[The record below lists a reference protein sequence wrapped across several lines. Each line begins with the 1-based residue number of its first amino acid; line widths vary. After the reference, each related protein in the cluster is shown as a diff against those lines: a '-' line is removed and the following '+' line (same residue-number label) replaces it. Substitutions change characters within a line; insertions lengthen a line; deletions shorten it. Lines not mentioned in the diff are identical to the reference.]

1 MNATVGF
8 FKGCPQGRP
17 SVDSGLGVGGWW
29 WNGCK
34 FTEAS
39 RNLFMVQNISS
50 GLSRSFLDQLD
61 DAHLQGVG
69 YFLALIKHNPNS
81 PRHLNKAFHALA
93 GLKEG
98 LKESSVPD
106 YADPYVAAAYMVSYH
121 LQHCVL
127 AYWSFKTLFKRAG
140 IPDSL
145 YVCDVG
151 AGTGAGRVGLALA
164 LDEQHKSPMV
174 HFDACE
180 PAEAMLSAGSA
191 FWRSLLVPLASH
203 VPDNQYREFSSLP
216 DEVPSVP
223 EGTWRTV
230 TAFHLALPYN
240 SEIQRATANDFGS
253 RRIIQQALNVVSPD
267 VGMFTCHKDK
277 DGPLRQATHGL
288 PQWSTSYNI
297 DITIPTDSSG
307 DAEPSRFY
315 TDFAVPWGFEV
326 SEGASV
332 SRWSRYRFSLPAGIL
347 LLRTSPSISETSLG
361 ERARLSGSR
370 ARVIGLEAGATETG
384 KSSQES
390 LDEMPPPP
398 NVRRVRSRQIN
409 VRLNDDEYQLL
420 KEAADA
426 EELTVNSY
434 IRQVSLDAAAPE
446 PRFVE
451 KPSQLRE
458 IERPTDNPSTPGT
471 QPMAQPT
478 TFSVGDRVSAGIMGL
493 GVVQEI
499 RKNKAVVLI
508 NGRIPCEV
516 AITELSPT

>member
-1 MNATVGF
+1 
-8 FKGCPQGRP
+8 
-17 SVDSGLGVGGWW
+17 
-29 WNGCK
+29 
-34 FTEAS
+34 
-39 RNLFMVQNISS
+39 MVQNISS

-61 DAHLQGVG
+61 DAHLKGFG
-69 YFLALIKHNPNS
+69 CFLALIKHNPKC
-81 PRHLNKAFHALA
+81 PRHVTKAFYALA
-93 GLKEG
+93 DLREG
-98 LKESSVPD
+98 LRESSVPD

-180 PAEAMLSAGSA
+180 PADAMLSAGSA

-216 DEVPSVP
+216 DEAPSVP

-253 RRIIQQALNVVSPD
+253 RRSIQQALNVVSPD

-277 DGPLRQATHGL
+277 DEALRQAMSGL

-307 DAEPSRFY
+307 DDEPSRFY
-315 TDFAVPWGFEV
+315 TDFAVTWGFEV
-326 SEGASV
+326 SGRASV
-332 SRWSRYRFSLPAGIL
+332 SRWSRYRFSPPSGIL

-370 ARVIGLEAGATETG
+370 ARVIGLGAGATETG

-398 NVRRVRSRQIN
+398 NVRRVGSRQIN

-420 KEAADA
+420 KKAADA

>member
-1 MNATVGF
+1 
-8 FKGCPQGRP
+8 
-17 SVDSGLGVGGWW
+17 
-29 WNGCK
+29 
-34 FTEAS
+34 
-39 RNLFMVQNISS
+39 MVQNISS

-61 DAHLQGVG
+61 DAHLKGFG
-69 YFLALIKHNPNS
+69 YFLALIKHNPKS
-81 PRHLNKAFHALA
+81 PRHVTKAFHALA
-93 GLKEG
+93 GLREG
-98 LKESSVPD
+98 LKKSIVPD

-180 PAEAMLSAGSA
+180 PADAMLSAGSA

-240 SEIQRATANDFGS
+240 SEIQRSTANDFDS
-253 RRIIQQALNVVSPD
+253 RRSIQQALNVVSPD

-277 DGPLRQATHGL
+277 DEALRQATHGL

-297 DITIPTDSSG
+297 DIPIPTDSSG
-307 DAEPSRFY
+307 DNEQPPPSRFY
-315 TDFAVPWGFEV
+315 TDFAVTWGFEV
-326 SEGASV
+326 SEGTSV
-332 SRWSRYRFSLPAGIL
+332 SRWSRHRFSPPSGIL

-361 ERARLSGSR
+361 FG
-370 ARVIGLEAGATETG
+370 AGAAETG
-384 KSSQES
+384 NSSQES

-398 NVRRVRSRQIN
+398 NVRRVGISR
-409 VRLNDDEYQLL
+409 
-420 KEAADA
+420 
-426 EELTVNSY
+426 
-434 IRQVSLDAAAPE
+434 PE

-478 TFSVGDRVSAGIMGL
+478 TFSVGDRVSAGIMGR

>member
-1 MNATVGF
+1 
-8 FKGCPQGRP
+8 
-17 SVDSGLGVGGWW
+17 
-29 WNGCK
+29 
-34 FTEAS
+34 
-39 RNLFMVQNISS
+39 MVQNISS

-61 DAHLQGVG
+61 DAHLKGFG
-69 YFLALIKHNPNS
+69 YFLALIKHNPKS
-81 PRHLNKAFHALA
+81 PRHVTKAFHALA
-93 GLKEG
+93 GLREG
-98 LKESSVPD
+98 LKKSIVPD

-180 PAEAMLSAGSA
+180 PADAMLSAGSA

-240 SEIQRATANDFGS
+240 SEIQRSTANDFDS
-253 RRIIQQALNVVSPD
+253 RRSIQQALNVVSPD

-277 DGPLRQATHGL
+277 DEALRQATHGL

-297 DITIPTDSSG
+297 DIPIPTDSSG
-307 DAEPSRFY
+307 DNEQPPPSRFY
-315 TDFAVPWGFEV
+315 TDFAVTWGFEV
-326 SEGASV
+326 SEGTSV
-332 SRWSRYRFSLPAGIL
+332 SRWSRHRFSPPSGIL

-370 ARVIGLEAGATETG
+370 ARVIGFGAGAAETG
-384 KSSQES
+384 NSSQES

-398 NVRRVRSRQIN
+398 NVRRVGISR
-409 VRLNDDEYQLL
+409 
-420 KEAADA
+420 
-426 EELTVNSY
+426 
-434 IRQVSLDAAAPE
+434 PE

-478 TFSVGDRVSAGIMGL
+478 TFSVGDRVSAGIMGR

>member
-1 MNATVGF
+1 
-8 FKGCPQGRP
+8 
-17 SVDSGLGVGGWW
+17 
-29 WNGCK
+29 
-34 FTEAS
+34 
-39 RNLFMVQNISS
+39 MVQNISS

-61 DAHLQGVG
+61 DAHLKGFG
-69 YFLALIKHNPNS
+69 HFLALIKHNPKS
-81 PRHLNKAFHALA
+81 PRHVTKAFHALA
-93 GLKEG
+93 GLREG
-98 LKESSVPD
+98 LKKSIVPD

-180 PAEAMLSAGSA
+180 PADAMLSAGSA

-216 DEVPSVP
+216 DEAPSVP

-240 SEIQRATANDFGS
+240 SEIQRSTANDFDS
-253 RRIIQQALNVVSPD
+253 RRSIQQALNVVSPD

-277 DGPLRQATHGL
+277 DEALRQATHGL

-297 DITIPTDSSG
+297 DIPIPTDSSG
-307 DAEPSRFY
+307 DNEQPPPSRFY
-315 TDFAVPWGFEV
+315 TDFAVTWGFEV
-326 SEGASV
+326 SEGTSV
-332 SRWSRYRFSLPAGIL
+332 SRWSRHRFSPPSGIL

-361 ERARLSGSR
+361 FG
-370 ARVIGLEAGATETG
+370 AGAAETG
-384 KSSQES
+384 NSSQES

-398 NVRRVRSRQIN
+398 NVRRVGISR
-409 VRLNDDEYQLL
+409 
-420 KEAADA
+420 
-426 EELTVNSY
+426 
-434 IRQVSLDAAAPE
+434 PE

-478 TFSVGDRVSAGIMGL
+478 TFSVGDRVSAGIMGR